1 MLERNTSGAPNA
13 PHPTAGRVYPQ
24 PDYNISMPQVSP
36 NSSMTYVSRDS
47 QNHRPVCSVSDAGLD
62 YMAGG
67 RSSKQAYNMS
77 SCNSSTQNS
86 HSEECMPTYK
96 GQCTTVIGDPPIAV
110 AVLPEHQSDSSQKY
124 RDP

>member
-1 MLERNTSGAPNA
+1 MLERINYGVPNA

-24 PDYNISMPQVSP
+24 PDYNISVPQVSP
-36 NSSMTYVSRDS
+36 NSSMTYVSHDS
-47 QNHRPVCSVSDAGLD
+47 QNHHPVCSVSEADLD

-67 RSSKQAYNMS
+67 RTKQAYNMS

-86 HSEECMPTYK
+86 HSEEYMPTYK
-96 GQCTTVIGDPPIAV
+96 GQCTTVIGDPPMAV
-110 AVLPEHQSDSSQKY
+110 AVLPEIQSDSSQKY